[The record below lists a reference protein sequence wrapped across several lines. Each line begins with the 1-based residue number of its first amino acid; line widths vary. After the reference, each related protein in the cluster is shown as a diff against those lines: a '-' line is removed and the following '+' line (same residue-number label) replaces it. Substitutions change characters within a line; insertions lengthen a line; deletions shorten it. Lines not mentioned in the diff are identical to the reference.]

1 MKPYLTFIRTSLAL
15 TMRDRT
21 VLFFNY
27 MFPLIFFFIFG
38 FMMHAEQGGAIVQIV
53 TMVLTIGILGSG
65 FFGAGMRTV
74 MDREANILRRFK
86 VAPISAAPILVS
98 QMVVGLVHYIP
109 VTVLMLALAH
119 FVYGMPVPDNL
130 GSLSMFL
137 LIGVCAFRAMGSIIG
152 AVANS
157 MAESQII
164 IQLLYFPMLF
174 LGGAT
179 FPISIM
185 PNWLQTVSQF
195 IPTTYLSLGL
205 KGILQRHE
213 TLWQNREDLGAA
225 GALLLAAVVGMFL
238 SVKLF
243 RWEKE
248 EPMRGAAKVWLVV
261 VLAPFLAAGIWQSY
275 SKDNVQKE
283 KILTRGMRRNQTHL
297 IRDVRLFLGD
307 GNVIEQGAVLVK
319 DGRIAE
325 IYTGSAPDP
334 KTLKADPIDA
344 AGKTLM
350 PGLIDVHVH
359 LGSPGGFYGSAED
372 YEVPAKGFPR
382 ELAAY
387 LYSGVTAVKS
397 VGDTL
402 DDVLKARDV
411 EASGEK
417 LGAELFVVGPL
428 FTAPGGH
435 GTEYSKN
442 IPEVARGNFDAQF
455 LRLPKT
461 AEEAKTMVDELAKRH
476 VDGIKTILEAGVPGY
491 AFVRMDPALVKA
503 IVEEAHKFK
512 LPVVCH
518 TGNARDVEDA
528 VNAGVDGIEHGS
540 MSDAIPEAVFAKMK
554 QAGITFDPTLSV
566 AEAFTMLAQGKF
578 DMLDRTLVQQV
589 GPKKLLESTRKFL
602 QSADG
607 EKMRA
612 GFGKYPLS
620 LPMCNQNL
628 LAAMRAGVILVTGS
642 DSGNPTV
649 LHGPALHREL
659 QLWIEAGVP
668 TAVALQAATFNG
680 AQLLRTSER
689 MGLIK
694 KGYEANLLLVDGNPL
709 KEISVTE
716 RISLVM
722 LKGERVDRGELFDQ
736 Q

>member
-1 MKPYLTFIRTSLAL
+1 MRPYLTYIRTSLAL

-21 VLFFNY
+21 VLVFNY
-27 MFPLIFFFIFG
+27 FFPLIFFFIFG
-38 FMMHAEQGGAIVQIV
+38 FIMHAEQGGAIVQIV

-86 VAPISAAPILVS
+86 VAPISAAPILIS

-119 FVYGMPVPDNL
+119 FLYGMPVPENS
-130 GSLSMFL
+130 GSLAVFV

-157 MAESQII
+157 MQESQII

-185 PNWLQTVSQF
+185 PNWLQMVSQF

-205 KGILQRHE
+205 NGILGGHE
-213 TLWQNREDLGAA
+213 TIWQNRGAA
-225 GALLLAAVVGMFL
+225 GALLLTAIVGMFL
-238 SVKLF
+238 AVKLF

-248 EPMRGAAKVWLVV
+248 EKMKGSAKAWLVV
-261 VLAPFLAAGIWQSY
+261 VMAPFLAAGVWQSY
-275 SKDNVQKE
+275 SKDNLE
-283 KILTRGMRRNQTHL
+283 KGKVLTREMRRTRTLL
-297 IRDVRLFLGD
+297 IRDARLFLGD

-319 DGRIAE
+319 DGKIAE
-325 IYTGSAPDP
+325 VFTGSAPDP
-334 KTLKADPIDA
+334 KTLKAEPIDA

-350 PGLIDVHVH
+350 PGLIDVHIH
-359 LGSPGGFYGSAED
+359 LGNPGGFYDKAEE
-372 YEVPAKGFPR
+372 YEMPDKAFPR

-387 LYSGVTAVKS
+387 LYRGVTAVKS
-397 VGDTL
+397 VGDVL
-402 DDVLKARDV
+402 DAVLKARDDGN
-411 EASGEK
+411 SGEK
-417 LGAELFVVGPL
+417 LGAELFAVGPL

-442 IPEVARGNFDAQF
+442 IPEVARGNFEAQF

-461 AEEAKTMVDELAKRH
+461 PEEARNMVDQLAKKH
-476 VDGIKTILEAGVPGY
+476 VDGIKTILEAGSPAY
-491 AFVRMDPALVKA
+491 PFVRMDPALIKA
-503 IVEEAHKFK
+503 IAEEAHKFK

-540 MSDAIPEAVFAKMK
+540 MTDAIPEAVLVKMK
-554 QAGITFDPTLSV
+554 QAGITFDPTLDV
-566 AEAFTMLAQGKF
+566 VEAFTMIAQGKV

-589 GPKKLLESTRKFL
+589 GPKKLLESTKKFL
-602 QSADG
+602 QSPDG

-612 GFGKYPLS
+612 GLARYPVS
-620 LPMCNQNL
+620 MAICNQNL
-628 LAAMRAGVILVTGS
+628 VAAMRAGVTLVTGT
-642 DSGNPTV
+642 DSGNPTIF
-649 LHGPALHREL
+649 HGPAVHREL
-659 QLWIEAGVP
+659 QLWIEAGIP
-668 TAVALQAATFNG
+668 PAVALQAATYNG
-680 AQLLRTSER
+680 AGLLRASDR

-694 KGYEANLLLVDGNPL
+694 KGYEANMLLVDGNPL

-716 RISLVM
+716 RISMVM
-722 LKGERVDRGELFDQ
+722 FKGERVDRSELFDQ

>member
-1 MKPYLTFIRTSLAL
+1 MRPYLTYIRTSLAL

-21 VLFFNY
+21 VLVFNY
-27 MFPLIFFFIFG
+27 FFPLIFFFIFG
-38 FMMHAEQGGAIVQIV
+38 FIMHAEQGGAIVQIV

-86 VAPISAAPILVS
+86 VAPISAAPILIS

-119 FVYGMPVPDNL
+119 FLYGMPVPENS
-130 GSLSMFL
+130 GSLAVFV

-157 MAESQII
+157 MQESQII

-185 PNWLQTVSQF
+185 PNWLQMVSQF

-205 KGILQRHE
+205 NGILGGHE
-213 TLWQNREDLGAA
+213 TLWQNRGAA
-225 GALLLAAVVGMFL
+225 GALLLTAVVGMFL
-238 SVKLF
+238 AVKLF

-248 EPMRGAAKVWLVV
+248 EKMKGSAKAWLVV
-261 VLAPFLAAGIWQSY
+261 VMAPFLAAGVWQSY
-275 SKDNVQKE
+275 SKDNLE
-283 KILTRGMRRNQTHL
+283 KGKVLTREMRRTRTLL
-297 IRDVRLFLGD
+297 IRDARLFVGD

-319 DGRIAE
+319 DGKIAE
-325 IYTGSAPDP
+325 VITGSAPDP
-334 KTLKADPIDA
+334 KTLKAEAIDA

-350 PGLIDVHVH
+350 PGLIDVHIH
-359 LGSPGGFYGSAED
+359 LGNPGGFYDKAED
-372 YEVPAKGFPR
+372 YEMPDKAFPR

-397 VGDTL
+397 VGDVL
-402 DDVLKARDV
+402 DAVLKARSEV
-411 EASGEK
+411 NSGEK
-417 LGAELFVVGPL
+417 LGAELFAVGPL

-442 IPEVARGNFDAQF
+442 IPEVARGNFEAQF

-461 AEEAKTMVDELAKRH
+461 PEEARKMVDELARKH
-476 VDGIKTILEAGVPGY
+476 VDGIKTVLEAGSAAYP
-491 AFVRMDPALVKA
+491 FVRMDPALIKA
-503 IVEEAHKFK
+503 IAEEAHKFK

-540 MSDAIPEAVFAKMK
+540 VTDPIPEAVFVKMK
-554 QAGITFDPTLSV
+554 QAGITFDPTLDV
-566 AEAFTMLAQGKF
+566 VEAFTMIAQGKV

-589 GPKKLLESTRKFL
+589 GPKKLLESTKKFL
-602 QSADG
+602 QGPDG

-612 GFGKYPLS
+612 GLARYPVS
-620 LPMCNQNL
+620 MAICNQNL
-628 LAAMRAGVILVTGS
+628 VSAMRAGVILVTGT
-642 DSGNPTV
+642 DSGNPTIF
-649 LHGPALHREL
+649 HGPALHREL
-659 QLWIEAGVP
+659 QLWIEAGIP
-668 TAVALQAATFNG
+668 PAVALEAATYNG
-680 AQLLRTSER
+680 AQLLRVSDR

-694 KGYEANLLLVDGNPL
+694 QGYEANLLLVDGNPL

-716 RISLVM
+716 RISMVM
-722 LKGERVDRGELFDQ
+722 FKGERVDRSELFDQ

>member
-1 MKPYLTFIRTSLAL
+1 MRPYLTYIRTSLAL

-21 VLFFNY
+21 VLVFNY
-27 MFPLIFFFIFG
+27 FFPLIFFFIFG
-38 FMMHAEQGGAIVQIV
+38 FIMHAEQGGAIVQIV

-86 VAPISAAPILVS
+86 VAPITAAPILIS

-119 FVYGMPVPDNL
+119 FLYGMPVPQNS
-130 GSLSMFL
+130 GSLAIFV

-157 MAESQII
+157 MQESQII

-179 FPISIM
+179 FPISVM
-185 PNWLQTVSQF
+185 PNWLQMVSQF

-205 KGILQRHE
+205 NGILQGHE
-213 TLWQNREDLGAA
+213 SIWQNREAA
-225 GALLLAAVVGMFL
+225 GALLLTAVVGMFL
-238 SVKLF
+238 AVKLF

-248 EPMRGAAKVWLVV
+248 EKMKGSAKAWLLVV
-261 VLAPFLAAGIWQSY
+261 MTPFLVAGVWQSY
-275 SKDNVQKE
+275 SKDNLQKGKVLARE
-283 KILTRGMRRNQTHL
+283 MSRSRTVL
-297 IRDVRLFLGD
+297 IRDARLFLGD

-319 DGRIAE
+319 DGKIAE
-325 IYTGSAPDP
+325 IFQGPAPDA
-334 KTLKADPIDA
+334 KSLKAEAIDA

-350 PGLIDVHVH
+350 PGLIDVHIH
-359 LGSPGGFYGSAED
+359 LGGPGGLSSASDD
-372 YEVPAKGFPR
+372 YEMPDKAFPR

-397 VGDTL
+397 AGDAL
-402 DDVLKARDV
+402 EAVLKARDDGN
-411 EASGEK
+411 SGEK
-417 LGAELFVVGPL
+417 LGAELFAVGPL

-442 IPEVARGNFDAQF
+442 IPEVARGNFDTQF

-461 AEEAKTMVDELAKRH
+461 PEEAKQMVDELAKKH
-476 VDGIKTILEAGVPGY
+476 VNGIKTILEAGSPGY
-491 AFVRMDPALVKA
+491 PFVRMDPALIKA
-503 IVEEAHKFK
+503 IADEAHVQH

-540 MSDAIPEAVFAKMK
+540 MTDAIPEAVFAKMK
-554 QAGITFDPTLSV
+554 QAGITFDPTLDV
-566 AEAFTMLAQGKF
+566 VEAFTLIAQGKF
-578 DMLDRTLVQQV
+578 EMLERTLVQQV

-607 EKMRA
+607 EKMRT
-612 GFGKYPLS
+612 GLGKYPVS
-620 LPMCNQNL
+620 MPMCNQNL
-628 LAAMRAGVILVTGS
+628 AAAMRAGVTLVTGT
-642 DSGNPTV
+642 DSGNPGIF
-649 LHGPALHREL
+649 HGPALHREM
-659 QLWIEAGVP
+659 QLWIEAGIP
-668 TAVALQAATFNG
+668 PAVVLQAATYNG
-680 AQLLRTSER
+680 ARLLRSADR

-709 KEISVTE
+709 KDISVTE
-716 RISLVM
+716 RISMVM
-722 LKGERVDRGELFDQ
+722 FKGERVDRSELFDQ
-736 Q
+736 H

>member
-1 MKPYLTFIRTSLAL
+1 MRAYITQIRTNLRL

-27 MFPLIFFFIFG
+27 LFPLLFFFIFG

-53 TMVLTIGILGSG
+53 NMVLVIGILGSG

-86 VAPISAAPILVS
+86 VAPITAGPLLVG
-98 QMVVGLVHYIP
+98 QLVVGLVHYIP
-109 VTVLMLALAH
+109 VTVLVLVLAH
-119 FVYGMPVPDNL
+119 FIYGMPPL
-130 GSLSMFL
+130 EHPWSLFAFV
-137 LIGVCAFRAMGSIIG
+137 LIGVLAFRAMGSIIG

-157 MAESQII
+157 MQESQII

-179 FPISIM
+179 FPIALM
-185 PNWLQTVSQF
+185 PNWLQIVAQF
-195 IPTTYLSLGL
+195 IPSTYLSTGITA
-205 KGILQRHE
+205 ILQGHE
-213 TLWQNREDLGAA
+213 TIWDNLAPA
-225 GALLLAAVVGMFL
+225 GALLLTAAVGTFL
-238 SVKLF
+238 ALKLF

-248 EPMRGAAKVWLVV
+248 EKMRTSAKFWLVA
-261 VLAPFLAAGIWQSY
+261 VLAPFIAMGVWQAY
-275 SKDNVQKE
+275 AKDNVVKGKMLARE
-283 KILTRGMRRNQTHL
+283 MRRSHTLL
-297 IRDVRLFLGD
+297 IRDARLFVGD

-319 DGRIAE
+319 DGKIAE
-325 IYTGSAPDP
+325 IYTGAAPDP
-334 KTLKADPIDA
+334 KTLKAEAIDA

-350 PGLIDVHVH
+350 PGMIDVHIH
-359 LGSPGGFYGSAED
+359 LGSPGGFYDKAEN
-372 YEVPAKGFPR
+372 YEIPDKAFPR

-397 VGDTL
+397 VGDAL
-402 DDVLKARDV
+402 DAVLKAREQGD
-411 EASGEK
+411 SSEK
-417 LGAELFVVGPL
+417 LGAELFAVGPL

-442 IPEVARGNFDAQF
+442 IPEVARGSFEAQF

-461 AEEAKTMVDELAKRH
+461 PEEASQMVNELAKKH
-476 VDGIKTILEAGVPGY
+476 VDGIKTILEAGSPGY
-491 AFVRMDPALVKA
+491 SFVRMDPALIKA

-518 TGNARDVEDA
+518 TGNARDVVDA

-540 MSDAIPEAVFAKMK
+540 ATDAIPEEMFAKMK
-554 QAGITFDPTLSV
+554 QGGITFDPTLDV
-566 AEAFTMLAQGKF
+566 VEAFTMIAQGKF

-607 EKMRA
+607 EKMRT
-612 GFGKYPLS
+612 GLGKYPVS
-620 LPMCNQNL
+620 MPMCNQNL
-628 LAAMRAGVILVTGS
+628 LAAMRAGVTLVTGT
-642 DSGNPTV
+642 DSGNPTIF
-649 LHGPALHREL
+649 HGPAIHREL

-668 TAVALQAATFNG
+668 AAVALQAATYNG
-680 AQLLRTSER
+680 AQLLRVADR

-694 KGYEANLLLVDGNPL
+694 KGYQANLLLVDGNPL

-716 RISLVM
+716 RISMVM
-722 LKGERVDRGELFDQ
+722 FKGERVDRSELFDQ

>member
-1 MKPYLTFIRTSLAL
+1 MRGYLSQIRINLRL

-27 MFPLIFFFIFG
+27 LFPLLFFFIFG
-38 FMMHAEQGGAIVQIV
+38 FLEHAEQGGAIVQIV
-53 TMVLTIGILGSG
+53 NMVLVIGILGSG

-86 VAPISAAPILVS
+86 VAPISAGPLLVS

-109 VTVLMLALAH
+109 VTVLVLVLAH
-119 FVYGMPVPDNL
+119 FIYGMPPLEHPV
-130 GSLSMFL
+130 SLFVFVM
-137 LIGVCAFRAMGSIIG
+137 IGVVAFRAMGGIIG

-179 FPISIM
+179 FPIAFM
-185 PNWLQTVSQF
+185 PNWLQIVAQF
-195 IPTTYLSLGL
+195 IPSTYLTTGITS
-205 KGILQRHE
+205 ILQHHE
-213 TLWQNREDLGAA
+213 TIWDNRSSV
-225 GALLLAAVVGMFL
+225 GALLLTAAVGTL
-238 SVKLF
+238 LALKLF

-248 EPMRGAAKVWLVV
+248 EKMRTSAKFWLIA
-261 VLAPFLAAGIWQSY
+261 VLAPFIAMGAWQAY
-275 SKDNVQKE
+275 AKDNVVKG
-283 KILTRGMRRNQTHL
+283 KMLARDMRRSRTLL
-297 IRDVRLFLGD
+297 IRDARLFLGD

-319 DGRIAE
+319 DGKIVE
-325 IYTGSAPDP
+325 IYTGTAPDP
-334 KTLKADPIDA
+334 KTLKAEAIDA

-359 LGSPGGFYGSAED
+359 LGSPGGFYSSAED
-372 YEVPAKGFPR
+372 YEVPAKAFPR

-397 VGDTL
+397 VGDVL
-402 DDVLKARDV
+402 DDVLKARQV
-411 EASGEK
+411 SASGEK

-442 IPEVARGNFDAQF
+442 IPEMARGNFDAQF

-461 AEEAKTMVDELAKRH
+461 PEEAKKMVDDLAQKH
-476 VDGIKTILEAGVPGY
+476 VDGIKTILEAGSPGY
-491 AFVRMDPALVKA
+491 PFVRMDPALVKA
-503 IVEEAHKFK
+503 IAAEAHALH

-540 MSDAIPEAVFAKMK
+540 MSDAIPETLFARMK
-554 QAGITFDPTLSV
+554 QAGITFDPTLDV
-566 AEAFTMLAQGKF
+566 VEAFTALAQGKF
-578 DMLDRTLVQQV
+578 EMLDRSLVQQA
-589 GPKKLLESTRKFL
+589 GPKKILESTRKFL
-602 QSADG
+602 QSPAG
-607 EKMRA
+607 EKMRIGIA
-612 GFGKYPLS
+612 KYPMS
-620 LPMCNQNL
+620 MAICNQNL
-628 LAAMRAGVILVTGS
+628 VAAMRAGVILVTGT
-642 DSGNPTV
+642 DSGNPML

-659 QLWIEAGVP
+659 QLWIEAGIP
-668 TAVALQAATFNG
+668 PAVALQAATYNG
-680 AQLLRTSER
+680 AQLLRASDR

-694 KGYEANLLLVDGNPL
+694 KGYEANLLLIDGNPL
-709 KEISVTE
+709 KDISVTE
-716 RISLVM
+716 RISMVM
-722 LKGERVDRGELFDQ
+722 FKGERVDRSELFDQ

>member
-1 MKPYLTFIRTSLAL
+1 MRPYLTYIRTSLAL

-21 VLFFNY
+21 VLVFNY
-27 MFPLIFFFIFG
+27 FFPLIFFFIFG
-38 FMMHAEQGGAIVQIV
+38 FIMHAEQGGAIVQIV
-53 TMVLTIGILGSG
+53 TMVLVIGILGSG

-86 VAPISAAPILVS
+86 VAPITAAPILIS

-119 FVYGMPVPDNL
+119 FLYGMPVPENL
-130 GSLSMFL
+130 GSLSIFV

-157 MAESQII
+157 MQESQII

-205 KGILQRHE
+205 NGILAGHE
-213 TLWQNREDLGAA
+213 TLWQNRGAA
-225 GALLLAAVVGMFL
+225 GALLLTAVVGMFL
-238 SVKLF
+238 AVKLF

-248 EPMRGAAKVWLVV
+248 EKMKGSAKAWLVV

-275 SKDNVQKE
+275 SKDNIQKG
-283 KILTRGMRRNQTHL
+283 KVLTREMRRTRTLL
-297 IRDVRLFLGD
+297 IRDARLFLGD

-319 DGRIAE
+319 DGKIAE
-325 IYTGSAPDP
+325 VFTGAAPDP
-334 KTLKADPIDA
+334 KTLKAEAIDA

-350 PGLIDVHVH
+350 PGLIDVHIH
-359 LGSPGGFYGSAED
+359 LGNPGGFVANAAD
-372 YEVPAKGFPR
+372 YEMPDKAFPR

-397 VGDTL
+397 VGDVL
-402 DDVLKARDV
+402 DAVLKARDDGN
-411 EASGEK
+411 SGEK
-417 LGAELFVVGPL
+417 LGAELFPVGPL

-442 IPEVARGNFDAQF
+442 IPEAARGNFDAQF

-461 AEEAKTMVDELAKRH
+461 ADEAKKMVDELAKKH
-476 VDGIKTILEAGVPGY
+476 VDGIKTILEAGSPAY
-491 AFVRMDPALVKA
+491 PFVRMDPALIKA
-503 IVEEAHKFK
+503 IAEEAHALH

-540 MSDAIPEAVFAKMK
+540 ATDAIPEAVFAKMK
-554 QAGITFDPTLSV
+554 QAGITFDPTLDV
-566 AEAFTMLAQGKF
+566 IEAFTMIAQGKF

-602 QSADG
+602 QSPDG
-607 EKMRA
+607 DKMRA
-612 GFGKYPLS
+612 GLAKYPVS
-620 LPMCNQNL
+620 MPMCNQNL
-628 LAAMRAGVILVTGS
+628 LAAMREGVTLVTGT
-642 DSGNPTV
+642 DSGNPTIF
-649 LHGPALHREL
+649 HGPAIHREL
-659 QLWIEAGVP
+659 QLWIEAGIP
-668 TAVALQAATFNG
+668 PAVALQAATYNG
-680 AQLLRTSER
+680 ARLLRSADR

-709 KEISVTE
+709 KEIAVTE
-716 RISLVM
+716 RISMVM
-722 LKGERVDRGELFDQ
+722 FKGERVDRSELFDQ

>member
-1 MKPYLTFIRTSLAL
+1 MKPYLTYIRTSLAL

-21 VLFFNY
+21 VLVFNY
-27 MFPLIFFFIFG
+27 LFPLIFFFVFG
-38 FMMHAEQGGAIVQIV
+38 FILHAEQGGAIVQIV

-86 VAPISAAPILVS
+86 VAPITAAPILIS

-119 FVYGMPVPDNL
+119 FLYGMPVPQNL
-130 GSLSMFL
+130 GSLAIFV

-157 MAESQII
+157 MQESQII

-185 PNWLQTVSQF
+185 PNWLQMVSQF

-205 KGILQRHE
+205 NGILAGHE
-213 TLWQNREDLGAA
+213 TIWQNRGAA
-225 GALLLAAVVGMFL
+225 GALLLTAFVGMFL
-238 SVKLF
+238 AVKLF

-248 EPMRGAAKVWLVV
+248 EKMKGSAKAWLVV
-261 VLAPFLAAGIWQSY
+261 VMAPFLAAGIWQSY
-275 SKDNVQKE
+275 SKDNLQKG
-283 KILTRGMRRNQTHL
+283 KILTREMSRTRTLL
-297 IRDVRLFLGD
+297 IRDARLFLGD

-319 DGRIAE
+319 DGKISE
-325 IYTGSAPDP
+325 IYTGAAPDA
-334 KTLKADPIDA
+334 KTLKAEAIDA
-344 AGKTLM
+344 AGKTLL

-359 LGSPGGFYGSAED
+359 LGNPGGFYSSAND
-372 YEVPAKGFPR
+372 YEMPVTAFPR

-397 VGDTL
+397 TGDVL
-402 DDVLKARDV
+402 DEILKAREM

-417 LGAELFVVGPL
+417 VGAELFVVGPL

-435 GTEYSKN
+435 GTEYAKN
-442 IPEVARGNFDAQF
+442 LPEAARGNFDAQF

-461 AEEAKTMVDELAKRH
+461 PEEAKKMVDELAKRH
-476 VDGIKTILEAGVPGY
+476 VDGIKTILEAGSPSY
-491 AFVRMDPALVKA
+491 PFVRMDPALVKA
-503 IVEEAHKFK
+503 IAEEARVVN

-518 TGNARDVEDA
+518 TGSARDVEDA
-528 VNAGVDGIEHGS
+528 VNAGVNGIEHGS
-540 MSDAIPEAVFAKMK
+540 MTELIPEAVFAKMK
-554 QAGITFDPTLSV
+554 QAGITFDPTLDV
-566 AEAFTMLAQGKF
+566 VEAFTLIAQGKF
-578 DMLDRTLVQQV
+578 EMLDRTLVQQV
-589 GPKKLLESTRKFL
+589 VPKKLLDSTRQFL
-602 QSADG
+602 QSPAG

-612 GFGKYPLS
+612 GLGKYPVS
-620 LPMCNQNL
+620 MAICNQNL
-628 LAAMRAGVILVTGS
+628 LAAMRAGVMLVTGT
-642 DSGNPTV
+642 DSGNPT
-649 LHGPALHREL
+649 LFHGPALHREL

-668 TAVALQAATFNG
+668 PAVALQAATYNG
-680 AQLLRTSER
+680 AQLLRASDR

-694 KGYEANLLLVDGNPL
+694 KGYEADLLLVDGNPL
-709 KEISVTE
+709 KDISVTE
-716 RISLVM
+716 RISMVM
-722 LKGERVDRGELFDQ
+722 LKGERISRSELFDQ